1 MFICSKDKKDLSF
14 TIFGLVNNKA
24 IYLNGARS
32 EDSNQDY
39 SLTHNMINSL
49 FSLKKMDVETIDLE
63 GVNSPKRGFWK
74 LGFGGSLSPYYNISF
89 NQ

>member
-1 MFICSKDKKDLSF
+1 MI
-14 TIFGLVNNKA
+14 NNKA

-32 EDSNQDY
+32 EQSNQDY
-39 SLTHNMINSL
+39 SLTYNMISSL
-49 FSLKKMDVETIDLE
+49 FSLKEIGVEIVDLE

-89 NQ
+89 D